1 MIQNKKEKIIGIGGG
16 AGEQPI
22 NPNKAF
28 KTSDILR
35 FIRVPTH
42 KKLYAFILLNEVT
55 TKPLVLASNGLW
67 KYALNS
73 NEFYRR
79 GTHKS
84 IWKDRTK

>member
-1 MIQNKKEKIIGIGGG
+1 
-16 AGEQPI
+16 
-22 NPNKAF
+22 
-28 KTSDILR
+28 
-35 FIRVPTH
+35 
-42 KKLYAFILLNEVT
+42 
-55 TKPLVLASNGLW
+55 LASNGLW